1 METEKVNIM
10 VILEMMFLMMLLF
23 HVKHVRETKITLQ
36 ILPHDSFS
44 ENGVSCQ
51 YSAKFRR
58 LKTHR
63 KTFGVPKGIKNC
75 NPTPC
80 GLLLVE
86 LIYLGPCY
94 V

>member
-36 ILPHDSFS
+36 ILPNDSFS

-58 LKTHR
+58 QDPQENLWSPQGH
-63 KTFGVPKGIKNC
+63 
-75 NPTPC
+75 
-80 GLLLVE
+80 
-86 LIYLGPCY
+86 
-94 V
+94 